1 MNFADRLFEAV
12 REKGSVVVVGLDPRP
27 ELLPPSLSPAPDAG
41 AEAVAKAFLA
51 FNEAVIE
58 AVAPY
63 AVAVKPQVAFYEKLG
78 PAGMETF
85 ARTCRAAAE
94 RGLLVIGDVKRGDI
108 GSTAEAYAD
117 AWFGGPYA
125 CDAITLNPYLGAD
138 SLRPFVSRCEEGY
151 GCFVLVRTS
160 NPGAADLQDVRD
172 ARGRPLY
179 LRTAE
184 MLASLG
190 GDSVGECGYSA
201 VGAVVGATWPEQL
214 AELRAA
220 FPSLPF
226 LVPGYGAQGG
236 TAEDVRGAFDADGLG
251 AVVNSSRGI
260 IFAYRKYESYG
271 FEEAAARAAREMRDE
286 FRGILPALR

>member
-190 GDSVGECGYSA
+190 GDCVGECGYSA

-220 FPSLPF
+220 
-226 LVPGYGAQGG
+226 
-236 TAEDVRGAFDADGLG
+236 
-251 AVVNSSRGI
+251 
-260 IFAYRKYESYG
+260 
-271 FEEAAARAAREMRDE
+271 
-286 FRGILPALR
+286 

>member
-1 MNFADRLFEAV
+1 
-12 REKGSVVVVGLDPRP
+12 
-27 ELLPPSLSPAPDAG
+27 
-41 AEAVAKAFLA
+41 
-51 FNEAVIE
+51 
-58 AVAPY
+58 
-63 AVAVKPQVAFYEKLG
+63 
-78 PAGMETF
+78 
-85 ARTCRAAAE
+85 
-94 RGLLVIGDVKRGDI
+94 
-108 GSTAEAYAD
+108 
-117 AWFGGPYA
+117 A

-190 GDSVGECGYSA
+190 GHCIGKCGYGA

-260 IFAYRKYESYG
+260 IFAYRKYESCG